1 MAALL
6 QLADYDET
14 SEGLQR
20 CWEALCGEIDSPEG
34 PLPHAASLL
43 NGPDPEPLGALAV
56 PQLAA
61 IFATTQGAAGLQ
73 LLANVA
79 RTARIRMR
87 RRYALEALWRI
98 ATGRTPP
105 LSGPGRVTAPPPGPA
120 LQAQAGRI
128 VDDLIAEAPHDSELF
143 SVCLMLADTPDLDGE
158 GSVSFATRF
167 MQVSADAAILL
178 TATLLDRF
186 AALIAEQAPEAAY
199 QTFLQAHPV
208 LLDPLAAEVLPTA
221 ALGLEFKTDFVLRR
235 HDNRYVVVEIEKPHD
250 RLLTGKHDLSAAFT
264 HAVGQVLDFQQWVA
278 DNAAYAQKSFPGI
291 ASPAGLLV
299 MGRREGLPERARSK
313 LNRWQTNSRHIELV
327 TYDEL
332 LARGTT
338 LLRSLR
344 R

>member
-6 QLADYDET
+6 QLSDFDET

-20 CWEALCGEIDSPEG
+20 CWEALCTQVDRPEG

-43 NGPDPEPLGALAV
+43 TGPNTDALGALAV

-61 IFATTQGAAGLQ
+61 IFATTQGVPGLQ
-73 LLANVA
+73 LLADVA
-79 RTARIRMR
+79 RTAADRMR

-98 ATGRTPP
+98 ANGRRPP
-105 LSGPGRVTAPPPGPA
+105 LSGPGRITAPPPEPA
-120 LQAQAGRI
+120 EQAAAARL
-128 VDDLIAEAPHDSELF
+128 VDDLIAEAPRDTELF
-143 SVCLMLADTPDLDGE
+143 GACLMLADGPDLDRDAAG
-158 GSVSFATRF
+158 SFAARF
-167 MQVSADAAILL
+167 MRVSADAAIWL
-178 TATLLDRF
+178 TQTLVDEF
-186 AALIAEQAPEAAY
+186 AALIAQQAPEADY
-199 QTFLQAHPV
+199 QAFLQAHPV

-221 ALGLEFKTDFVLRR
+221 PLGLEFKTDFVLRR
-235 HDNRYVVVEIEKPHD
+235 HDDRYVVVEIEKPHD
-250 RLLTGKHDLSAAFT
+250 SLLTSKHDLTAAFT

-291 ASPAGLLV
+291 ASPSGLLV
-299 MGRREGLPERARSK
+299 MGRRDGLSERARSK

-332 LARGTT
+332 LARGTA